1 MENDFIIQFHEDLDR
16 WINSQL
22 HSQSGKLLWRD
33 IDVSKAIFNYLWYSH
48 LAFRDRYIDA
58 MHLNKLPFFNDI
70 TINIPTSEK
79 NNSDFILND
88 LTNHS
93 WKKYLSKYKD
103 YILVYADNFR
113 HIHYLLP
120 LIIQLTNTS
129 HKLLIL
135 TRCTALP
142 IELQSEKIVI
152 LDFQPIITNA
162 IFTSGLVKI
171 DPQLPIFIHTLF
183 CYIHWIRPKLMIC
196 CDGCQTQYQL
206 AAIYCHQLNIP
217 SLCLQFGWP
226 GYIHSGFRDMPYSH
240 YLTWGKEFSHI
251 LKLFS
256 SNTEFLSL
264 GRLGS
269 IDAKGSHDAI
279 TFFLQAPIFVSS
291 PDYYIRFLHLI
302 ETVAIEYPSKR
313 VILRSHPELK
323 VDEKLFSL
331 NHIYQNIEL
340 DINTN
345 VESTYQQT
353 HIAVSQF
360 SSCLVESI
368 AFGCVPL
375 MFNPTYGFD
384 YPLLPDTHISRDEK
398 EFMIMLK
405 HLVNSR
411 KSINTPNSIIDS
423 DINCIRNITSFIN
436 TII

>member
-22 HSQSGKLLWRD
+22 HNQSGKLLWRD

-58 MHLNKLPFFNDI
+58 MHRGNSQYFNNISVRIPLSNKSNAD
-70 TINIPTSEK
+70 
-79 NNSDFILND
+79 DILND
-88 LTNHS
+88 LTYHS
-93 WKKYLSKYKD
+93 WRDILSQYKD
-103 YILVYADNFR
+103 SILLYADNLR
-113 HIHYLLP
+113 HIQYLLP
-120 LIIQLTNTS
+120 LILHLGKSSQKI
-129 HKLLIL
+129 LLL
-135 TRCTALP
+135 TRCTELP
-142 IELQSEKIVI
+142 KELQNDSIVI
-152 LDFQPIITNA
+152 LNFQPIITKA
-162 IFTSGLVKI
+162 IITSGLVKI

-183 CYIHWIRPKLMIC
+183 CYIHWLSPKLMIC

-206 AAIYCHQLNIP
+206 AAIYCRQSHIP

-279 TFFLQAPIFVSS
+279 TFFMQAPIFVSS
-291 PDYYIRFLHLI
+291 YEYYKRFIHLI
-302 ETVAIEYPSKR
+302 ERIALKYPSKR
-313 VILRSHPELK
+313 IFIRSHPEFK
-323 VDEKLFSL
+323 FDDNIL
-331 NHIYQNIEL
+331 NLNYKYQNIEL
-340 DINTN
+340 DFNNN
-345 VESTYQQT
+345 VESTYKET
-353 HIAVSQF
+353 HISVSHY

-368 AFGCVPL
+368 AFGCKPL

-384 YPLLPDTHISRDEK
+384 YQLLPDSHIAHDER
-398 EFMIMLK
+398 EFMLK
-405 HLVNSR
+405 LEHIIKKGNSLDI
-411 KSINTPNSIIDS
+411 SNSITDS
-423 DINCIRNITSFIN
+423 GLNCIRNITTFIN
-436 TII
+436 TLI